1 MGATSTVY
9 GIVRAN
15 GNFYVGSTM
24 IKVRAGGGGCG

>member
-1 MGATSTVY
+1 
-9 GIVRAN
+9 VRAN